1 MKFKLFCCDY
11 WNIISLMIYISTFRK
26 GLFQFLNRFLNPSPS
41 WRSNYDVWMRCQQI
55 TSAWRKVCCRYEY
68 WRLIALGYYDTNY
81 WRVVALGYYDANYMM
96 GLFTGLIT
104 INFDTINQGV
114 WVFFYEQERWCL
126 HIQSTVLSSLV
137 ITSMVSYAVFRTR
150 FLHRI
155 WYCS

>member
-1 MKFKLFCCDY
+1 MT
-11 WNIISLMIYISTFRK
+11 SVSRFRK
-26 GLFQFLNRFLNPSPS
+26 GLLQFLNRFLNPSLS

-55 TSAWRKVCCRYEY
+55 TSAWRKVCCRYDY
-68 WRLIALGYYDTNY
+68 WH
-81 WRVVALGYYDANYMM
+81 VVALKYFYDAYNMM
-96 GLFTGLIT
+96 GHFAGFIT
-104 INFDTINQGV
+104 NNFDTIRQGV
-114 WVFFYEQERWCL
+114 WVFFYEQDRWCL